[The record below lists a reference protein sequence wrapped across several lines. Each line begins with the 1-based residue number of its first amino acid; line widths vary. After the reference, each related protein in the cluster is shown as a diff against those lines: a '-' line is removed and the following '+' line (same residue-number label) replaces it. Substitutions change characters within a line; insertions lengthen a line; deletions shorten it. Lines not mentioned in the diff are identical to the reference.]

1 MSTNPLAPK
10 MVKRSFQIINH
21 LGLSERT
28 FMKALLQ
35 LLFVALPL
43 GLCGCGANVST
54 ISGKVTLEGKI
65 LDKGDIGF
73 HQEEGVVVS
82 TTRINQDGSYT
93 IGAEAKTLPG
103 NYKVVIIA
111 NEVSIGKGPGNV
123 PMPTRITPLAYSS
136 KEQTP
141 LKAVLKAGS
150 NEFNFDLKSK

>member
-1 MSTNPLAPK
+1 
-10 MVKRSFQIINH
+10 
-21 LGLSERT
+21 
-28 FMKALLQ
+28 MKAFFYLS
-35 LLFVALPL
+35 FIAFSF
-43 GLCGCGANVST
+43 GLCGCGGNVST
-54 ISGKVTLEGKI
+54 VSGKVTLEGNI

-73 HQEEGVVVS
+73 HQAEGVVVS
-82 TTRINQDGSYT
+82 TTRINQDGSYK

-141 LKAVLKAGS
+141 LKAELKAGS

>member
-1 MSTNPLAPK
+1 MN
-10 MVKRSFQIINH
+10 
-21 LGLSERT
+21 
-28 FMKALLQ
+28 ALLH
-35 LLFVALPL
+35 LLCVALPI

-73 HQEEGVVVS
+73 HQAEGLVVS
-82 TTRINQDGSYT
+82 TTRINPDGSYT

-111 NEVSIGKGPGNV
+111 NDVSIGKGPGNV
-123 PMPTRITPLAYSS
+123 PMPARITPLAYSN
-136 KEQTP
+136 KEKTP
-141 LKAVLKAGS
+141 LKAELKVGS

>member
-1 MSTNPLAPK
+1 MKSVLYL
-10 MVKRSFQIINH
+10 SFIA
-21 LGLSERT
+21 LT
-28 FMKALLQ
+28 F
-35 LLFVALPL
+35 
-43 GLCGCGANVST
+43 GLCGCGGNVST
-54 ISGKVTLEGKI
+54 VSGKVTLEGII
-65 LDKGDIGF
+65 LDQGDIGF
-73 HQEEGVVVS
+73 HQAEGMIVS
-82 TTRINQDGSYT
+82 TTRINPDGSYK

-141 LKAVLKAGS
+141 LKAELKAGS

>member
-1 MSTNPLAPK
+1 
-10 MVKRSFQIINH
+10 
-21 LGLSERT
+21 
-28 FMKALLQ
+28 MKAFLYLS
-35 LLFVALPL
+35 FIALTF
-43 GLCGCGANVST
+43 GLCGCGGNVST
-54 ISGKVTLEGKI
+54 VSGKVTLEGI
-65 LDKGDIGF
+65 VLDKGDIGF
-73 HQEEGVVVS
+73 HQAEGVVVS
-82 TTRINQDGSYT
+82 TTRINQDGSYK

-141 LKAVLKAGS
+141 LKAELKAGS

>member
-1 MSTNPLAPK
+1 
-10 MVKRSFQIINH
+10 
-21 LGLSERT
+21 
-28 FMKALLQ
+28 MKAFLYLS
-35 LLFVALPL
+35 FIALTF
-43 GLCGCGANVST
+43 GLCGCGGNVST
-54 ISGKVTLEGKI
+54 VSGKVTLEGNI

-73 HQEEGVVVS
+73 HQAEGVVVS
-82 TTRINQDGSYT
+82 TTRINQDGSYK

-136 KEQTP
+136 KEKTP
-141 LKAVLKAGS
+141 LKAELKAGS

>member
-1 MSTNPLAPK
+1 
-10 MVKRSFQIINH
+10 
-21 LGLSERT
+21 
-28 FMKALLQ
+28 MKAFLYLS
-35 LLFVALPL
+35 FIAFSF
-43 GLCGCGANVST
+43 GLCGCGGNVST
-54 ISGKVTLEGKI
+54 VSGKVTLEGI
-65 LDKGDIGF
+65 VLDKGDIGF
-73 HQEEGVVVS
+73 HQAEGVVVS
-82 TTRINQDGSYT
+82 TTRINQDGSYK

-141 LKAVLKAGS
+141 LKAELKAGS

>member
-1 MSTNPLAPK
+1 
-10 MVKRSFQIINH
+10 
-21 LGLSERT
+21 
-28 FMKALLQ
+28 MKALVPIIC
-35 LLFVALPL
+35 FVL
-43 GLCGCGANVST
+43 LCGVSGCGGNVST

-73 HQEEGVVVS
+73 HQAEGVVVS
-82 TTRINQDGSYT
+82 TTRINPDGSYT

-111 NEVSIGKGPGNV
+111 NEVSIAKGPGSV

-141 LKAVLKAGS
+141 LKAELKAGP

>member
-1 MSTNPLAPK
+1 
-10 MVKRSFQIINH
+10 
-21 LGLSERT
+21 
-28 FMKALLQ
+28 MKALTPLINVV
-35 LLFVALPL
+35 LLF

-54 ISGKVTLEGKI
+54 ISGKVTIDGKI

-82 TTRINQDGSYT
+82 TTQINQDGSYK
-93 IGAEAKTLPG
+93 IGAEANTLPG
-103 NYKVVIIA
+103 NYKIVIIA
-111 NEVSIGKGPGNV
+111 NEVSIGKGPGSV

-141 LKAVLKAGS
+141 LKAELKAGS